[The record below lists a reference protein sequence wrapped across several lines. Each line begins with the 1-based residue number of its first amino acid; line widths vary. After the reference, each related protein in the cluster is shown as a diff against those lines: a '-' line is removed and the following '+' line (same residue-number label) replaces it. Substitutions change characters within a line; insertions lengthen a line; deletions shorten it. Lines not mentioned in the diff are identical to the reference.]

1 MEILFCIPG
10 GGTSSLMYMGWQK
23 LLKDEFTII
32 PLEIPGRG
40 RLREMERASSLEEI
54 AEGMA
59 RQVCEQANGRSYG
72 IFGYCYGGILAYEIC
87 RILAEEGKCLPEDL
101 YLCGTSAPFEE
112 ISVTPLL
119 SRKEHRQDLK
129 DMLSRFFP
137 AYLTANTVVM
147 EQLCEKYME
156 ALFQKYDAEKQ
167 ISDITEEDLNLEKLE
182 DGEEKLLDYIVSF
195 ANDFFRSY
203 SEDEALM
210 LRYCKACSSP
220 YCLDSRITVICG
232 GDDRIAGQNGNC
244 WKRCCRKEFIQHTIE
259 GNHFTLI
266 EDMEKIANGLEL
278 EDGEIHADAISYA
291 SEDDKSQVGIEI
303 HSGRNRIVRRIFESL
318 GYHVTKLDRVYF
330 AGLTKK
336 NLGRGKWRYLNE
348 REVNA
353 LRMGAF
359 E

>member
-112 ISVTPLL
+112 ISVTLPL

-129 DMLSRFFP
+129 GYAESFF
-137 AYLTANTVVM
+137 
-147 EQLCEKYME
+147 
-156 ALFQKYDAEKQ
+156 
-167 ISDITEEDLNLEKLE
+167 S
-182 DGEEKLLDYIVSF
+182 GVS
-195 ANDFFRSY
+195 
-203 SEDEALM
+203 
-210 LRYCKACSSP
+210 YCKYGGNGAALREIYGSSF
-220 YCLDSRITVICG
+220 SEVRCG
-232 GDDRIAGQNGNC
+232 TDIGHYSGGSESGEAG
-244 WKRCCRKEFIQHTIE
+244 
-259 GNHFTLI
+259 
-266 EDMEKIANGLEL
+266 
-278 EDGEIHADAISYA
+278 
-291 SEDDKSQVGIEI
+291 
-303 HSGRNRIVRRIFESL
+303 GRREA
-318 GYHVTKLDRVYF
+318 
-330 AGLTKK
+330 AGL
-336 NLGRGKWRYLNE
+336 YSI
-348 REVNA
+348 VCQ
-353 LRMGAF
+353 
-359 E
+359 

>member
-220 YCLDSRITVICG
+220 
-232 GDDRIAGQNGNC
+232 
-244 WKRCCRKEFIQHTIE
+244 
-259 GNHFTLI
+259 
-266 EDMEKIANGLEL
+266 
-278 EDGEIHADAISYA
+278 
-291 SEDDKSQVGIEI
+291 
-303 HSGRNRIVRRIFESL
+303 
-318 GYHVTKLDRVYF
+318 
-330 AGLTKK
+330 
-336 NLGRGKWRYLNE
+336 
-348 REVNA
+348 
-353 LRMGAF
+353 
-359 E
+359 